1 MAISPH
7 MPRQRLR
14 SILNLDGSVRSLA
27 HRRRGR
33 DREHDLIAG
42 LNEGAAAAMQRKE
55 LQGQSYWM
63 SAGLECAHNLD
74 VMARMLR
81 YRGKYFSRS
90 L

>member
-1 MAISPH
+1 M
-7 MPRQRLR
+7 
-14 SILNLDGSVRSLA
+14 
-27 HRRRGR
+27 
-33 DREHDLIAG
+33 RERDLIEAG

-55 LQGQSYWM
+55 LQGQLYWM
-63 SAGLECAHNLD
+63 SAGHHLECAHNLD

>member
-1 MAISPH
+1 MA
-7 MPRQRLR
+7 QR
-14 SILNLDGSVRSLA
+14 GPE
-27 HRRRGR
+27 RRRER
-33 DREHDLIAG
+33 DLIEAG
-42 LNEGAAAAMQRKE
+42 LNEAAAAAVQRKE
-55 LQGQSYWM
+55 LHGQLYWM

>member
-1 MAISPH
+1 M
-7 MPRQRLR
+7 L
-14 SILNLDGSVRSLA
+14 
-27 HRRRGR
+27 GR
-33 DREHDLIAG
+33 DLIEAG